1 MNYRD
6 IQVYLIL
13 STKIIEPCIINKIIN
28 ITNTKEKKE
37 ALDYHFERW
46 ETVAGNFFHSVERSP
61 FTGDPAPYSYVL
73 DSEKY
78 IYEGDRNMS
87 YFNETGISYQSR
99 ELLLAT
105 IKNESNDWPVTF
117 GRDID
122 VDNLSEESKKWRLNN
137 DKMYS
142 ILSRLIT
149 DSTKKRNSE
158 GRKVFIE

>member
-1 MNYRD
+1 MKNSRD
-6 IQVYLIL
+6 LQIYMVVSKFIGEPSIALKIL
-13 STKIIEPCIINKIIN
+13 NIIKEI
-28 ITNTKEKKE
+28 EKKE
-37 ALDYHFERW
+37 TLDYHFERW
-46 ETVAGNFFHSVERSP
+46 ETVAGGFFHSVERSP

-78 IYEGDRNMS
+78 IYEGDRNIT

-105 IKNESNDWPVTF
+105 IKNESIDWPVSF

-122 VDNLSEESKKWRLNN
+122 VNNLSEESKKWRVIN

-142 ILSRLIT
+142 ILSNLIT
-149 DSTKKRNSE
+149 EATKRNNR